1 MELNESNLRRIPTQF
16 PTVKLKYGVNRRT
29 EKIEEIDEEL
39 KRLSLSMVEP
49 DTGEIN
55 LDPSSDLSTGLVRFT
70 KEDVLFSKLRPYLAK
85 AANPDFAGVAS
96 PEFLVLSPTKFDDE
110 YLFYLLLSTQFIQRV
125 DASTYGAKMP
135 RASWDFVG
143 DIHVPCPGLS
153 VQRDISDWVADKVD
167 NIDQNVEILRSL
179 LDKTEEYSSAMIT
192 DSVGVASSP
201 KEGRLSNIE
210 DWLEVPPNWDVTK
223 LKFLADV
230 QTGVTKGSYDSAE
243 DTISVPYLRVA
254 NVQDGHLDLSKVKEI
269 EIPPS
274 EVENYLLKPGDV
286 LMNEGGDFDKLGR
299 GTVWNGDISPC
310 VHQNHVFAVRPKDPS
325 YSEWISKLTES
336 RLHKHYFKSKSKQS
350 TNLASISVTDIKETP
365 VILPPEKERKRILS
379 KVENTKSTVKSSTQY
394 AKSMIDSL
402 EEMRKSIITAAVT
415 GQIDVSDVENEAK
428 ASHT

>member
-96 PEFLVLSPTKFDDE
+96 PEFLVLSPTKFEDE

-143 DIHVPCPGLS
+143 DIHVPCPDLS

-299 GTVWNGDISPC
+299 GTVWNGEISPC

-379 KVENTKSTVKSSTQY
+379 EVENTKSTVDSSTQY

-415 GQIDVSDVENEAK
+415 GQIDVSDVKNEAK

>member
-1 MELNESNLRRIPTQF
+1 MELNGSNLRRIPTEF

-29 EKIEEIDEEL
+29 EKVEEIDEEL

-143 DIHVPCPGLS
+143 DIHVPCPDLA

-167 NIDQNVEILRSL
+167 NIDQNVEILQSL
-179 LDKTEEYSSAMIT
+179 LDKTEDYSSAMIT
-192 DSVGVASSP
+192 ESVGVGSSP

-210 DWLEVPPNWDVTK
+210 DWLEVPPSWDVTK

-299 GTVWNGDISPC
+299 GTVWNGEISPC
-310 VHQNHVFAVRPKDPS
+310 VHQNHVFAVRPKDAS

-365 VILPPEKERKRILS
+365 VILPPEKERKRILREI
-379 KVENTKSTVKSSTQY
+379 ENTKTTVASSTQY

-415 GQIDVSDVENEAK
+415 GQIDVSDVKNEAK

>member
-1 MELNESNLRRIPTQF
+1 MELNGSNLRRIPTEF

-29 EKIEEIDEEL
+29 EKVEEIDEEL

-49 DTGEIN
+49 DTGEID
-55 LDPSSDLSTGLVRFT
+55 LDPSSDLSTGLVQFT
-70 KEDVLFSKLRPYLAK
+70 EEDVLFSKLRPYLAK

-96 PEFLVLSPTKFDDE
+96 PEFLVLNPTKFDNE
-110 YLFYLLLSTQFIQRV
+110 YLFYLLLSAQFIQRV
-125 DASTYGAKMP
+125 DASTYGTKMP
-135 RASWDFVG
+135 RASWEFVG
-143 DIHVPCPGLS
+143 NIHVPCPDLS
-153 VQRDISDWVADKVD
+153 VQRDISDWVTDKVD
-167 NIDQNVEILRSL
+167 NIDQNVEILHSL

-223 LKFLADV
+223 LKFLADI
-230 QTGVTKGSYDSAE
+230 QTGVTKGSYNSVE

-299 GTVWNGDISPC
+299 GTVWNGEISPC

-365 VILPPEKERKRILS
+365 VILPPEKERKKILRE
-379 KVENTKSTVKSSTQY
+379 VENTKTTVASSTQY

-415 GQIDVSDVENEAK
+415 GQIDVSDVKSEAK
-428 ASHT
+428 TSPK

>member
-1 MELNESNLRRIPTQF
+1 MELNGSNLRRIPTEF

-29 EKIEEIDEEL
+29 EKVEEIDEEL

-143 DIHVPCPGLS
+143 DIHVPCPDLA

-167 NIDQNVEILRSL
+167 NIDQNVEILQSL
-179 LDKTEEYSSAMIT
+179 LDKTEDYSSAMIT
-192 DSVGVASSP
+192 ESVGVGSSP

-210 DWLEVPPNWDVTK
+210 DWLEVPPSWDVTK

-299 GTVWNGDISPC
+299 GTVWNGEISPC
-310 VHQNHVFAVRPKDPS
+310 VHQNHVFAVRPKDAS

-365 VILPPEKERKRILS
+365 VILPPEKERKRILREI
-379 KVENTKSTVKSSTQY
+379 ENTKTTVASSTQY

-415 GQIDVSDVENEAK
+415 GQIDVSDVKSEAK
-428 ASHT
+428 TSPK